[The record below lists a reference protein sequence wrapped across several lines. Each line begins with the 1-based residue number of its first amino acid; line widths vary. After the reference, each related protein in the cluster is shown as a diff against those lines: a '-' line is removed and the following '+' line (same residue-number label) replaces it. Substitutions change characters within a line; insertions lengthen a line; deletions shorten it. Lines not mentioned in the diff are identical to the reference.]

1 MRLQS
6 LFKCTTVCSVV
17 AAENKHQTRQT
28 EEDMGLVVTPVLLV
42 NWEREKKEKRRRRKR
57 NKIVG
62 SQLKVRAF
70 EVKVDI
76 RGILLGRLNDVDD
89 TESLLSPICWAPLC
103 WAPFYCAV

>member
-42 NWEREKKEKRRRRKR
+42 NWEREKKEKEEEEKETR
-57 NKIVG
+57 
-62 SQLKVRAF
+62 
-70 EVKVDI
+70 
-76 RGILLGRLNDVDD
+76 
-89 TESLLSPICWAPLC
+89 
-103 WAPFYCAV
+103 